1 MKRREAKD
9 KGEKEGYT
17 HLNTEFQR
25 IVGDIRKPSS
35 MSNAEKQRKTIEW

>member
-9 KGEKEGYT
+9 KVEKEGYT
-17 HLNTEFQR
+17 HFNTEFQR

-35 MSNAEKQRKTIEW
+35 MINAEKQRKTIEW